1 MTVGT
6 MNSAIPSKKELQERW
21 ARLRSHRRAAAS
33 VKLLVEWEDGETRQ
47 QANGVTVDVSG
58 SGCMAIVAADLPLRR
73 HVRLICPESGRC
85 TEGEVVWRG
94 HEAWDLGIAFTNPD
108 DAFWGAIL

>member
-1 MTVGT
+1 MTAGT
-6 MNSAIPSKKELQERW
+6 ITSAIPSNKELQERW
-21 ARLRSHRRAAAS
+21 ARLRSHKRAAAS
-33 VKLLVEWEDGETRQ
+33 VKLLVEWDDGETRQ

-73 HVRLICPESGRC
+73 RVRLIRPENGR
-85 TEGEVVWRG
+85 TAEGQVVWRG

-108 DAFWGAIL
+108 DSFWGALL